1 MYRMAA
7 SFTAEMGRPPDGNA
21 PESRSIALVGASD
34 KSAWSLMIHVGL
46 AEGGFEGRV
55 YYINPRSPAV
65 HGQPTVASLTEI
77 KEPVDL
83 CYIMVGTEGV
93 LPVIALPALPH
104 GREILFGDLV
114 FSGNDQQDVTY

>member
-1 MYRMAA
+1 
-7 SFTAEMGRPPDGNA
+7 
-21 PESRSIALVGASD
+21 
-34 KSAWSLMIHVGL
+34 MIHVGL

-55 YYINPRSPAV
+55 YYIHPRSPAV

-83 CYIMVGTEGV
+83 RYIMVGTERV

-104 GREILFGDLV
+104 GREILLFWQV
-114 FSGNDQQDVTY
+114 PASRFTC